1 MLETGSIDVMAND
14 ANDWH
19 TISLTRTYTDPVVVL
34 SINTYNGG
42 HPVHVRVKDVTTT
55 SFAFKLEEWEYLDE
69 WHTTETVH
77 YVVAD
82 AGSYTLPCG

>member
-42 HPVHVRVKDVTTT
+42 HPVHVRVKNLDTN
-55 SFAFKLEEWEYLDE
+55 SF
-69 WHTTETVH
+69 
-77 YVVAD
+77 
-82 AGSYTLPCG
+82 